1 MWFSFWRSKN
11 RFSVDELKHLNDQL
25 QKVQIVNDT
34 NKDFVVETLRSIA
47 ELVTYGDQ
55 HDSSIFDFFMEKQI
69 MSQFLRILKISKTA
83 TVAVQLLQT
92 LSIMIQNLQSEH
104 AIYYLFSNEHI
115 NSLILYP
122 FDVQNEEILN
132 YYIYFLRA
140 VSGKLD
146 KNTISLLVKTR
157 N

>member
-55 HDSSIFDFFMEKQI
+55 HDSSIFDFFHGEADNVTVPAY
-69 MSQFLRILKISKTA
+69 SKN
-83 TVAVQLLQT
+83 Q
-92 LSIMIQNLQSEH
+92 
-104 AIYYLFSNEHI
+104 
-115 NSLILYP
+115 
-122 FDVQNEEILN
+122 
-132 YYIYFLRA
+132 
-140 VSGKLD
+140 
-146 KNTISLLVKTR
+146 
-157 N
+157 